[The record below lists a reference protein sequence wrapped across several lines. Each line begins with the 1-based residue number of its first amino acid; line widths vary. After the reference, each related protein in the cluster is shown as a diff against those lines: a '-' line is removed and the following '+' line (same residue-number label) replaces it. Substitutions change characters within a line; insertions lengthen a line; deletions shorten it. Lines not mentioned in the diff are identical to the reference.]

1 MASTGLSLA
10 RAVMALIGAGAL
22 LMAVGGLTSG
32 ESLTDPVFPGGL
44 ALGALS
50 LAAAA
55 WVDAGGAPRAL
66 LVWAGLVAAI
76 VAIAVFASF
85 ALRTPSA
92 DVLLLFAVPSIVVL
106 AAVGRIAVGRIRAGA
121 LG

>member
-10 RAVMALIGAGAL
+10 RAVMTLIGAGAL

-66 LVWAGLVAAI
+66 LVWAGLAAAI
-76 VAIAVFASF
+76 VAIAVFASI

-92 DVLLLFAVPSIVVL
+92 DVLLLFAVPSTVVL
-106 AAVGRIAVGRIRAGA
+106 AAVGRIAVARIRAGA

>member
-22 LMAVGGLTSG
+22 LMAVGGLSSG
-32 ESLTDPVFPGGL
+32 ESLADPVFPAGI

-50 LAAAA
+50 LSAAA
-55 WVDAGGAPRAL
+55 WVDAHGAPRAV
-66 LVWAGLVAAI
+66 LVWAGLAAVI
-76 VAIAVFASF
+76 VAIAVFATF

-92 DVLLLFAVPSIVVL
+92 DVLLLFAVPTIVVL
-106 AAVGRIAVGRIRAGA
+106 AAVGRIAVARIRAGA
-121 LG
+121 FG